1 MYFELFAH
9 AQYER
14 NETKRNARH
23 ENDNFANGE
32 YVCVAGSINIEIFI

>member
-9 AQYER
+9 AQYKP

-32 YVCVAGSINIEIFI
+32 YVCGSINIEIFI